1 MKKSNNQ
8 VGSLQD
14 WFFID
19 EIFNNGI
26 IKTKSN
32 KYIKLLKIKPINYQL
47 KSELEKSAILNSYKA
62 FLKSYQA
69 NIQIIIQSKKEDFS
83 KHIQK
88 IKKQNKK
95 ENSSNKKNMV
105 NLSKQYIDFIIQKN
119 KEKSSSSKNFYILI
133 YFQKD
138 NQNNINEMIYQE
150 LQEKYLK
157 IKDLLSRCG
166 NEVQEINNKNEL
178 IEIYSSFFQKL
189 KYFYK

>member
-1 MKKSNNQ
+1 MKKTNNQ

-26 IKTKSN
+26 IKTKNN

-138 NQNNINEMIYQE
+138 NQNNLNEMIYQE